1 MAPKKKKTTVADIH
15 AAHAEPKRRRKRL
28 ATIQERTQEAP
39 QDNAAI
45 LLELHRLSAE
55 VAMLKSKVL
64 VDVDALLAQLGL
76 SQSGPSQPGPSQPG
90 PSQPG
95 PSLVLA
101 QPHSGPL
108 SGILLNDLQR
118 SETQSSSQESNV
130 SAISVGFF
138 IADATRLLS

>member
-76 SQSGPSQPGPSQPG
+76 SQSGPSQPGPS
-90 PSQPG
+90 
-95 PSLVLA
+95 LVLA